1 MWGVIA
7 GSGFMPWAAFEV
19 LERRECDTPWGE
31 PSAAIHLGRC
41 GGTEVAVLVRHG
53 EQAQWPAHRV
63 NYRANIQALA
73 DCGVRNIV
81 ATGTVGGIAA
91 ALRPGVLA
99 LPHQLIDYTA
109 GREQSFWTP
118 GEARTAHVDFTEP
131 FSDALRGRLLAAAK
145 HVAPELVPRGVYAV
159 TQGPRLETA
168 AEVDRLE
175 RDGADMVGM
184 TAMPEAVLARELDL
198 DYALLAIVVNHAAGR
213 AQAGI
218 WEQVRRWQQGA
229 IAQAQ
234 VLLGAL
240 LAAPR

>member
-1 MWGVIA
+1 MWGLIA
-7 GSGFMPWAAFEV
+7 GSGFMPWPGFETQ
-19 LERRECDTPWGE
+19 EQRTCRTAWGE
-31 PSAAIHLGRC
+31 PSAAVHLGHC
-41 GGTEVAVLVRHG
+41 GGTEVAVLARHG

-73 DCGVRNIV
+73 DCGVRRIV

-109 GREQSFWTP
+109 GREQSFWKP
-118 GEARTAHVDFTEP
+118 GCAGTAHFDFTEP
-131 FSDALRGRLLAAAK
+131 FSEALRVRLLAAAQ
-145 HVAPELVPRGVYAV
+145 HTGLELAPRGVYAV
-159 TQGPRLETA
+159 TEGPRLETA

-184 TAMPEAVLARELDL
+184 TAMPEAILARELDL
-198 DYALLAIVVNHAAGR
+198 EYALLAIVVNHAAGR
-213 AQAGI
+213 APSGI

-234 VLLGAL
+234 IVLAAL
-240 LAAPR
+240 LAAPG